1 MKGIVIAV
9 ALAGLVGAASDAA
22 REPRGGEGARPAW
35 TEIAWP
41 FLFDA
46 WGPGRAFRC
55 PATACNVEVSVYART
70 KAGFCNCYR
79 GVEDDDE
86 IDRIG
91 DVDLHGERYLALAPG
106 RAAAIG
112 DRVGRRRD
120 FRTDGFMLTSRR
132 VRSIVVATNCNA
144 LVATVVTSGELSP
157 AAEVAVTALLNGEP
171 VQSWVAANYQTQ

>member
-1 MKGIVIAV
+1 MKGVVIAI
-9 ALAGLVGAASDAA
+9 ALAGLVGGGMDASDAG
-22 REPRGGEGARPAW
+22 REQRGEGVRPTW

-55 PATACNVEVSVYART
+55 PAAECGADLRVYART

-91 DVDLHGERYLALAPG
+91 DVDLHGDRYVALAPG
-106 RAAAIG
+106 RADWRRMYRATFRPSAAADG
-112 DRVGRRRD
+112 DCANSPFSQALAASAPD
-120 FRTDGFMLTSRR
+120 TSA
-132 VRSIVVATNCNA
+132 S
-144 LVATVVTSGELSP
+144 
-157 AAEVAVTALLNGEP
+157 
-171 VQSWVAANYQTQ
+171 